1 MKRENLIGLI
11 GLAAGAI
18 ALGGCCTCGTAE
30 VHPDSSSW
38 TPVFDKT
45 LSNAEYKPGSWGYEA
60 DGCLVPRTGDS
71 IFSKE
76 DYENF
81 VVDLE
86 YAMGKAGNS
95 GLFLYDTDH
104 PKFKFEVQMMDDDD
118 PSLAKEL
125 PYQKNGSIYGRAPA
139 RVNNA
144 RPAGEWNRMTVWC
157 RGQKVRVCVNGV
169 EQVNVDFADWKD
181 ALINPDG
188 TRVPK
193 WHEGFPALS
202 TIPTHG
208 KIGFQGVHGKT
219 GVRIKY
225 IRVKKL

>member
-1 MKRENLIGLI
+1 MKRMTVRGLVV
-11 GLAAGAI
+11 AGA
-18 ALGGCCTCGTAE
+18 ALALAGCRTCGTAN
-30 VHPDSSSW
+30 VHPDSSDW
-38 TPVFDKT
+38 TPVFDRT
-45 LSNAEYKPGSWGYEA
+45 LSNAEFKPGTWTYEA
-60 DGCLVPRTGDS
+60 DGCLVPKTGDS
-71 IFSKE
+71 IFSKA

-104 PKFKFEVQMMDDDD
+104 PKYKFEVQMMDDDD
-118 PSLAKEL
+118 PSLVKEL
-125 PYQKNGSIYGRAPA
+125 AYQKNGSIYGRAPA

-181 ALINPDG
+181 ALVNPDG

-208 KIGFQGVHGKT
+208 RIGFQGVHGET

-225 IRVKKL
+225 IRVKSL